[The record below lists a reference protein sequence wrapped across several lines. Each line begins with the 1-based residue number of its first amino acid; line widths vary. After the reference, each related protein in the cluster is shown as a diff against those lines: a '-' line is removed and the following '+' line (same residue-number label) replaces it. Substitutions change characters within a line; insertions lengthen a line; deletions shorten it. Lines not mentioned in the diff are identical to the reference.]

1 MNQREEARSPAM
13 SEAVVTPAAEHP
25 ARKLALRAGLALL
38 LLAVAALGVRAWWS
52 ARSVAAAGALVTE
65 SVDRGPIEAVVTA
78 TGTVNP
84 VKTVLVGTYVS
95 GPIRAIDVDFNSAV
109 TQGQRLAKI
118 DPAPFQMKLQQ
129 AEANLAS
136 ARAKV
141 SKSRADLTLKRRN
154 LARSSE
160 LARQDMLAPSAL
172 DIADSDVAQAEA
184 QLALDEAAVQQAAAG
199 VEEAKINLGYTDIL
213 SPVNG
218 VVVLRN
224 VDVGQTVAASFQTPT
239 LFQVAEDLT
248 KMQVNANVSESDI
261 GTLAEGQETE
271 FTVDA
276 YPGRSF
282 GGRVAQVRNAP
293 TTVANV
299 VTYDVVIEVDN
310 ADLALKP
317 GMTATV
323 TIVTAR
329 RDDAVRVPLRALRFR
344 PTGAAAEPDAGDE
357 APRSVAWVA
366 TQGGKGTLRRVA
378 LSTGLRDERFAEV
391 LEGDLSP
398 GDPVAVAY
406 ARNQDEAEPTQ
417 TSPFFPGRRR

>member
-1 MNQREEARSPAM
+1 M
-13 SEAVVTPAAEHP
+13 SEAAVGTAAQNP
-25 ARKLALRAGLALL
+25 ARKLAIRAALGLL

-52 ARSVAAAGALVTE
+52 ARAVAAAGAIVTE
-65 SVDRGPIEAVVTA
+65 QVDRGPIEAVVTA

-95 GPIRAIDVDFNSAV
+95 GPIRAIDVDFNSQV
-109 TQGQRLAKI
+109 TKGQRLAKI
-118 DPAPFQMKLQQ
+118 DPAPFQMKLRQ
-129 AEANLAS
+129 AEAALAS
-136 ARAKV
+136 AHAKV
-141 SKSRADLTLKRRN
+141 AKSRADLTLKRRT
-154 LARSSE
+154 LARSQE
-160 LARQDMLAPSAL
+160 LAREDLLAPSAL
-172 DIADSDVAQAEA
+172 DTATSDVAQAEA
-184 QLALDEAAVQQAAAG
+184 QLALDEAAVQQSEAS

-213 SPVNG
+213 SPVDG

-261 GTLAEGQETE
+261 GALADGQQTE

-282 GGRVAQVRNAP
+282 RGRVAQVRNAP

-329 RDDAVRVPLRALRFR
+329 RDDALRVPLRALRFR
-344 PTGAAAEPDAGDE
+344 PAGVAAEPEREHGDAE
-357 APRSVAWVA
+357 KRSVAWVA
-366 TQGGKGTLRRVA
+366 APGGKAKLRSVSIA
-378 LSTGLRDERFAEV
+378 TGLRDERYAEV
-391 LEGDLSP
+391 LEGDLAA
-398 GDPVAVAY
+398 GDAVAVAY
-406 ARNQDEAEPTQ
+406 ARAEDGNAANKS
-417 TSPFFPGRRR
+417 SPFFPGRRR